1 MTRNKLRD
9 ALEQAMVEYVHDSYT
24 YVAVV
29 PYGTD
34 GCAPMDEKDCDM
46 MRDGS
51 YTADTAACV
60 CGSGESMCIS
70 YMGHAGRNVI
80 LCAAANVAK

>member
-1 MTRNKLRD
+1 MKREELEY
-9 ALEQAMVEYVHDSYT
+9 ALAEYVHANHT

-46 MRDGS
+46 MRDGT
-51 YTADTAACV
+51 YITGTAACV
-60 CGSGESMCIS
+60 CGSGDSTCIS
-70 YMGHAGRNVI
+70 FMGHVGDNVI
-80 LCAAANVAK
+80 VCAAAKRGVSK